1 MMKFSRG
8 LVGFALRGLFT
19 GVPFQSIHLSYP
31 GQWRHSAMDG
41 YGTLEHHPDRALYE
55 GEISVVKAGR
65 LNASG
70 DSCLFH
76 A

>member
-1 MMKFSRG
+1 
-8 LVGFALRGLFT
+8 
-19 GVPFQSIHLSYP
+19 
-31 GQWRHSAMDG
+31 MDG